1 MNWPAQGAAALFIG
15 LGWWSAMLLIVT
27 ALTRAEKKHVRPDQD
42 EH

>member
-15 LGWWSAMLLIVT
+15 LGWWTAMLIFVT
-27 ALTRAEKKHVRPDQD
+27 ALTRAEKKYLPKDQD